1 MLSETGKSIWRNKF
15 SSLLSAVTT
24 GFALFLLGISF
35 LIGVNLEFIFQT
47 VEAQMEIQAYLKKD
61 VQKGEV
67 SRTIEQV
74 KKIQG
79 VTEVKYIS
87 KEDALEELKAMFGD
101 KASILDGLGGE
112 NPLPASIR
120 VKTDGVEEIE
130 NVASELNK
138 MDVVDEVI
146 FQKEI
151 SRRLSSIGRAIQY
164 VSYGGVIIVGLV
176 AVMVIGNSIRLT
188 INSRRHEISIMKLVG
203 ATDGFIVGPFLLE
216 GVVLGVMGSILGAL
230 FAVLLYLW
238 IFKSLLTLMPFLPLF
253 RLDVKV
259 AGDMLGIML
268 ITGIAVGIT
277 GSVFSLRRYL
287 NV

>member
-1 MLSETGKSIWRNKF
+1 LLSETGKSIWRNKF

-67 SRTIEQV
+67 SKTIEQV

-87 KEDALEELKAMFGD
+87 REDALEELKAMFGD
-101 KASILDGLGGE
+101 KASVLDGLGGE

-120 VKTDGVEEIE
+120 VKTDGAEEIE
-130 NVASELNK
+130 NVAFELNK

-238 IFKSLLTLMPFLPLF
+238 IFKSMLTLMPFLPLF